1 MYEILQ
7 DMPTIG
13 SHDGFQDVINLQIGV
28 LFGKCLYFL
37 ALGKQSVDV
46 FPLDMNTCTCS
57 SEYTIEQ
64 FDVVGVGELA
74 MEHSCSLE
82 PASVRRQDLTRLSIH
97 RQHWK

>member
-46 FPLDMNTCTCS
+46 FPLDMNTCSVLPSAQLS
-57 SEYTIEQ
+57 SLTWL
-64 FDVVGVGELA
+64 V
-74 MEHSCSLE
+74 
-82 PASVRRQDLTRLSIH
+82 SVS
-97 RQHWK
+97 